1 MISSN
6 LIKPN
11 LPVVGSDNVQCA
23 VVDHM
28 EDRDTIRLNK
38 DEKGEHHF
46 IPLAWVESVDDK
58 VHLSRTGDEVK
69 RQWQNR
75 PKV

>member
-1 MISSN
+1 MIRSN
-6 LIKPN
+6 VIKPN

-28 EDRDTIRLNK
+28 EDSDTIRLNK
-38 DEKGEHHF
+38 DEKGQHHF

-58 VHLSRTGDEVK
+58 VHLSRTGDEVR
-69 RQWQNR
+69 RQWLNT
-75 PKV
+75 PKA